1 MKKTLVSALTTALV
15 VGAAST
21 TFAAANPFADV
32 PADHWAYDAVAQLVQ
47 DGVVNGYSADGT
59 FKSDQSMSR
68 YEMAQIVAKAM
79 AKSDAADNN
88 NKALIEKLSAEFS
101 DELANLGVRVAD
113 LEAKTDNVKWT
124 GLIRYDWNTTNF
136 EAEDEHRKPET
147 NQLKLRFTPSITIN
161 ENWTGYSEIDYD
173 VNPDETGADN
183 NGATVSKIYA
193 EGVYG
198 KADIKLGRFGSF
210 SDASHGLFFDDK
222 VTGAE
227 LTYAP
232 TEKWAVKAT
241 GGRIDAK
248 GTAFQTAGKVKG
260 NADILGG
267 TIPGIK
273 DDISVPCEA
282 DGLIPSSAT
291 YYGIE
296 VLYKNGKLDAG
307 VGYHA
312 AGANHTLVGNGH
324 DKYQVVDAG
333 VGYAFDSNVKATVD
347 YARGTEFY
355 VRGNEWPNDRFSKD
369 AYSIQVSY
377 KGANAAQKGSWG
389 AYVAYRKLSPIAAF
403 QATYDHKE
411 GINEFNS
418 LKGWEIGA
426 DYAWAKNI
434 VSTFKFFTGK
444 DTDKTVVQ
452 DKVTGV
458 WSRVDFLF

>member
-47 DGVVNGYSADGT
+47 DGVVNGYGADGT
-59 FKSDQSMSR
+59 FKGDQNMSR

-101 DELANLGVRVAD
+101 DELANLGVRVAN

-124 GLIRYDWNTTNF
+124 GLIRYDWNNINR
-136 EAEDEHRKPET
+136 EAHKAHRADEDT
-147 NQLKLRFTPSITIN
+147 VLKLRFTPSITIN
-161 ENWTGYSEIDYD
+161 ENWTGYSEIDYNF
-173 VNPDETGADN
+173 NPDETGASTGD
-183 NGATVSKIYA
+183 AHEVSKVYA

-227 LTYAP
+227 VVYAP
-232 TEKWAVKAT
+232 TSNWKVKAT
-241 GGRIDAK
+241 AGRIDANEDL
-248 GTAFQTAGKVKG
+248 FFAGQDTVWG
-260 NADILGG
+260 PATL
-267 TIPGIK
+267 
-273 DDISVPCEA
+273 
-282 DGLIPSSAT
+282 PSSAT
-291 YYGIE
+291 YYGAE
-296 VLYKNGKLDAG
+296 VLFNNGKLEAG

-312 AGANHTLVGNGH
+312 AGANVTNVGN
-324 DKYQVVDAG
+324 DNSNYQVVDAG

-347 YARGTEFY
+347 YARG
-355 VRGNEWPNDRFSKD
+355 NEWADDQFSKD
-369 AYSIQVSY
+369 AYSIQVNY

-389 AYVAYRKLSPIAAF
+389 AYVAYRSLTPVAAM
-403 QATYDHKE
+403 QTTYDIKN
-411 GINEFNS
+411 GNAGWRS

-434 VSTFKFFTGK
+434 VSSFKYFNGK
-444 DTDKTVVQ
+444 DTDSDYSGE

-458 WSRVDFLF
+458 WSRVDFMF